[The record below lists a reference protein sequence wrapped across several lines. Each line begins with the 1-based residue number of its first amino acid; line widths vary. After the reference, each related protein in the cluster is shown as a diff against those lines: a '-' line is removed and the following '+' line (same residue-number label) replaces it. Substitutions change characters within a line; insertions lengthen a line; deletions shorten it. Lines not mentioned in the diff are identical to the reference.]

1 MSPENESISNENKT
15 VFSSLFWQLRKI
27 QKTTT
32 DEFILFGKNII
43 DSNQLRKNQT
53 VGKYLNKPDNTSKK
67 KKNGYI
73 QDNYTNTNDYYEN
86 IIACMPNNVYWMDR
100 NCIYLGCNDN
110 VAKTLGMPSR
120 KEVVGKTYDDFTKIG
135 LFTKKQNESFKRD
148 DLKVM
153 STGKP
158 ILNVEEPPVKLLGKK
173 EIYYLTSRIP
183 LFNNSKNIIGVIGI
197 SVDIT
202 ARKKAEK
209 ELQESIV
216 RETSQ
221 KEKIKIMESLGSSIA
236 HELRTPLRAIN
247 SHING
252 IIKYLPSLINAYEL
266 AQKANL
272 EVDGI
277 QPRIFNILQKSS
289 RAILQETSSS
299 NAIIDMLLMNINAM
313 KMVHFESK
321 ICSIISCVNE
331 AIKRYPFADGEKEL
345 IRWKQKNDFEFR
357 GNGLLIVHVLF
368 NLLKNAL
375 FYIAK
380 ARKGHIVI
388 WTKKDKDTNELNFT
402 DTGCGIA
409 KENVANVFDLFFSKT
424 HGGNGIG
431 LNFCKMVMQGI
442 DGDILC
448 ESKEGAFTKFTLKF
462 KTL

>member
-1 MSPENESISNENKT
+1 M
-15 VFSSLFWQLRKI
+15 
-27 QKTTT
+27 
-32 DEFILFGKNII
+32 
-43 DSNQLRKNQT
+43 
-53 VGKYLNKPDNTSKK
+53 Y
-67 KKNGYI
+67 
-73 QDNYTNTNDYYEN
+73 
-86 IIACMPNNVYWMDR
+86 
-100 NCIYLGCNDN
+100 
-110 VAKTLGMPSR
+110 
-120 KEVVGKTYDDFTKIG
+120 
-135 LFTKKQNESFKRD
+135 
-148 DLKVM
+148 
-153 STGKP
+153 
-158 ILNVEEPPVKLLGKK
+158 
-173 EIYYLTSRIP
+173 
-183 LFNNSKNIIGVIGI
+183 NSKGNIAALLGI

-209 ELQESIV
+209 ELQTV

-272 EVDGI
+272 KVDGI

-357 GNGLLIVHVLF
+357 GNGLLIIHVFF
-368 NLLKNAL
+368 NLLRNAL

-448 ESKEGAFTKFTLKF
+448 ESKECAFTKFTLKF
-462 KTL
+462 KTP